1 MKRYHA
7 RKKAVGVSLFP
18 FLAVLICTMGALIVL
33 LVLVVQMARV
43 DASERPPQPPDD
55 AALEKENYQ
64 WRLGLLQQER
74 QTLAEDAQRNL
85 AELSHL
91 EQHIRELEK
100 RWKQLVAEATDLK
113 QRVGTGPGDVT
124 ATRHELARVQ
134 AAITTAKQELD
145 AARRHAAQQ
154 PPVYCIVPYDGP
166 NGTHRQPVY
175 LECTQQGIVVQPD
188 GIILRQRDLEGP
200 LGAGNPLDAVLRAVR
215 KYHGEL
221 QGTTTSNAYPLLVV
235 RPDGAES
242 YVLARAAMRVWDDEF
257 GYELIDAQKQLQF
270 PPVDPRRAELLRKVV
285 DDARSRQAILVA
297 AMPSRYQQRGSES
310 GYVAAPR
317 SGGEASGRDRTAP
330 RGSRTGGFG
339 RGGDT
344 RYIDGTAAQAHLP
357 DADPESQQSVGGP
370 VHEGVA
376 GGNKKANIGMAAD
389 PLAKQRGR
397 NWGLPQAND
406 GGTGIIRPIRVA
418 CLEDRL
424 ILLPDLGIHEAP
436 DVILINGSMID
447 EIDTLVGKIWEQVD
461 TWGIAVTGGYWKPIL
476 HVDVPRGAEWRFEE
490 LKTLLL
496 GSGLEVQ
503 RTTREKT
510 SANAR

>member
-7 RKKAVGVSLFP
+7 QKKAVGVSLFP

-124 ATRHELARVQ
+124 ATRNELARVQ

-215 KYHGEL
+215 KYQGEL

-310 GYVAAPR
+310 GYVAAP
-317 SGGEASGRDRTAP
+317 AVVAKHLVA
-330 RGSRTGGFG
+330 TGLHH
-339 RGGDT
+339 
-344 RYIDGTAAQAHLP
+344 AAA
-357 DADPESQQSVGGP
+357 GP
-370 VHEGVA
+370 VGLAVVEMHA
-376 GGNKKANIGMAAD
+376 TSMAEQLKPICPMRIRNHSSRLAD
-389 PLAKQRGR
+389 LYVRV
-397 NWGLPQAND
+397 LPAE
-406 GGTGIIRPIRVA
+406 TKRPISASRPIRWPNNAGVIGDCRKPTMGVPA
-418 CLEDRL
+418 LFDRF
-424 ILLPDLGIHEAP
+424 AWRAWK
-436 DVILINGSMID
+436 ID
-447 EIDTLVGKIWEQVD
+447 
-461 TWGIAVTGGYWKPIL
+461 
-476 HVDVPRGAEWRFEE
+476 
-490 LKTLLL
+490 
-496 GSGLEVQ
+496 
-503 RTTREKT
+503 
-510 SANAR
+510 